1 MLVIR
6 GVYDGEKILPLED
19 IPIKNECDVIITF
32 INKTETKTEPNID
45 PIKALRGCSKGNIF
59 SPSYRPLITNTIIT
73 PFYLAITLFL
83 TKFASYI
90 ISTP

>member
-1 MLVIR
+1 VLVIR

-45 PIKALRGCSKGNIF
+45 PIKALRGCSKGKNLAKKLLE
-59 SPSYRPLITNTIIT
+59 SRKEDLELEEAKYRRKI
-73 PFYLAITLFL
+73 YAHC
-83 TKFASYI
+83 A
-90 ISTP
+90 